1 MNLPPRVSKYFCN
14 QFEYKQAGLVDVAA
28 EKLFT
33 KDAHIE
39 IFPS

>member
-14 QFEYKQAGLVDVAA
+14 QLEYKQAGLVAA

-33 KDAHIE
+33 KNAHIE